1 MQIVLDERRL
11 SARDGWYGRVAPL
24 RIAYLT
30 NVYPKVSHSFIRRE
44 IAALERQGFDVH
56 RFSIRT
62 SGETLPDPDDQSE
75 ATRTA
80 VLLDGPRMRLFSALL
95 WQSLRHPVRFA
106 KTLALAVGSG
116 LRGQAGIVR
125 SAAYLVEACLL
136 VRMLQNAS
144 IRHVHVHFGTNPA
157 AVARL
162 ANKLAGITYSMTLHG
177 PDEFDA
183 PASLLLAEKIAGASF
198 VVAVSDFGRGQLM
211 RWAHIAD
218 WPKIKVVRCGLD
230 RQLLD
235 EEPSASSLPHSNVL
249 VCVARLSSQ
258 KGLNLL
264 IEAAAEVARDHL
276 FSLRIVGD
284 GEMRPQLE
292 AQIKALGLE
301 RRVTLTGWKDAEAV
315 RREILGARALI
326 LPSFAEGLPV
336 VLMEALALGRPVVAT
351 CIAGVPELV
360 DEQCGWLVP
369 AGSRPALA
377 EALREALECHP
388 GRLACMAEIGRERVL
403 RNHNGDRNAALLAD
417 LLRPLVGG

>member
-1 MQIVLDERRL
+1 MQIVLDERR
-11 SARDGWYGRVAPL
+11 SNAHDGWSGRVAPL
-24 RIAYLT
+24 QIAYLT

-44 IAALERQGFDVH
+44 IAALERQGFNVH

-62 SGETLPDPDDQSE
+62 SGEAFPDPDDQSE
-75 ATRTA
+75 ALRTA
-80 VLLDGPRMRLFSALL
+80 VLLDGPRRRLFAAFLL
-95 WQSLRHPVRFA
+95 QMLRHPIRFA
-106 KTLALAVGSG
+106 QTLALAVGSG
-116 LRGQAGIVR
+116 FRGQAGIVR
-125 SAAYLVEACLL
+125 SVAYLMEACLL
-136 VRMLQNAS
+136 VRMLQKAD

-157 AVARL
+157 AVAKL
-162 ANKLAGITYSMTLHG
+162 ARKLAGITYSVTLHG

-183 PASLLLAEKIAGASF
+183 PASLLLAEKISGANF

-211 RWAHIAD
+211 RWADVVD

-230 RQLLD
+230 RKLLD
-235 EEPSASSLPHSNVL
+235 DVPSMASLPHSNVL

-264 IEAAAEVARDHL
+264 LEATAEVARDHL

-301 RRVTLTGWKDAEAV
+301 RRVTLTGWKDAESV

-336 VLMEALALGRPVVAT
+336 VLMEALALGRPVIAT
-351 CIAGVPELV
+351 CIAGIPELV